1 MRNLAPQSPF
11 AFPQRIAARHAALGI
26 PVVCLLALTLLA
38 GCRVGIA
45 SPRRYYP
52 DGTPVS
58 GGGDQGG
65 AVPSAAGL
73 APLQQLNVI
82 DQHLRSQGQVPVGSA
97 IRNPNMAEGGL
108 IAYAVNGQPGACYTT
123 VALGHEG
130 QDLNMVVMDP
140 QGERVGYNVDPTPHP
155 WASFCA
161 SEPGRYTVRLQMDAG
176 SGEYYYATYQGP
188 RAVEL
193 ASLFGDGQDDASATV
208 ATLDEATA
216 QRVRDLDE
224 TLGSENMMRVGE
236 PHGQQYAAR
245 ERREY
250 ALSLTPGRCYAFAA
264 FGGPGTQ
271 DTDLILVDGE
281 GRVLTRDNTRSV
293 DALVRYCPQTESSYR
308 LQARV
313 GEGEGALFTA
323 SYMQQP
329 ASDAASAEAP
339 QATAPVIETS
349 SRRAAN
355 LDETFRLLNADMQA
369 RGYTALGAVARGELD
384 EGGNRDFAI
393 EFEGDKCYAL
403 LAVGDDNVRNLDLV
417 LRDPNGRDVDQDLES
432 DAKPIVRVCPERS
445 GTFNM
450 RIQMREGGGNF
461 IYATYKW
468 PRGTHGPFGLS
479 GLIYVRLAEVTSLLS
494 VEGYEPD
501 IDATPGKGR
510 LRRPLA
516 QVEHDIELSHG
527 SCYSILVVGGDGVH
541 DLGAQL
547 SRGGSTLASDGTRT
561 AFPSLRHCP
570 EQTGRYRLTVK
581 AEQGSGEYFYQ
592 IFRRTAD

>member
-1 MRNLAPQSPF
+1 M
-11 AFPQRIAARHAALGI
+11 
-26 PVVCLLALTLLA
+26 VYLTLLA
-38 GCRVGIA
+38 LVAGCRVSVA

-52 DGTPVS
+52 DGTPVP
-58 GGGDQGG
+58 GGEQQGA

-82 DQHLRSQGQVPVGSA
+82 DQHLRSQGQMPVGSA

-140 QGERVGYNVDPTPHP
+140 QGRRVGYNVDPTPHP

-188 RAVEL
+188 RPVAL
-193 ASLFGDGQDDASATV
+193 AGVFGDDREESSAAV
-208 ATLDEATA
+208 ATLDDETA
-216 QRVRDLDE
+216 ARVQALDE
-224 TLGSENMMRVGE
+224 ALGSENMMRVGE
-236 PHGQQYAAR
+236 PHGQHYATR

-264 FGGPGTQ
+264 FGGPGTE
-271 DTDLILVDGE
+271 DTDLVLVDAD
-281 GRVLTRDNTRSV
+281 GRTLTRDNARSV
-293 DALVRYCPQTESSYR
+293 DALVRYCPQAEGNYR

-313 GEGEGALFTA
+313 GEGEGPLFTA
-323 SYMQQP
+323 SYMQRP
-329 ASDAASAEAP
+329 MDDNSPAEAP
-339 QATAPVIETS
+339 QATAPVIDTS

-369 RGYTALGAVARGELD
+369 RGYTALGSVARGELA

-417 LRDPNGRDVDQDLES
+417 LRDPRGRDVDQDLES

-450 RIQMREGGGNF
+450 RMQMREGGGNF

-510 LRRPLA
+510 LRNA
-516 QVEHDIELSHG
+516 QAKVEHDIELSRG
-527 SCYSILVVGGDGVH
+527 SCYSILVVGGEGVH

-547 SRGGSTLASDGTRT
+547 SRSGSTLASDGTRT
-561 AFPSLRHCP
+561 AFPSIRHCP
-570 EQTGRYRLTVK
+570 EQNGRYRLTVT

-592 IFRRTAD
+592 VFRRTAE